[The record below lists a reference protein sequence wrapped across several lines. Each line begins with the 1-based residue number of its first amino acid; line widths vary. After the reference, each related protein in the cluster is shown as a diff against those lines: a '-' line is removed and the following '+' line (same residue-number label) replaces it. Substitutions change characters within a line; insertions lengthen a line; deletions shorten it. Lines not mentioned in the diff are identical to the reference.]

1 MTFGAVLFALIYLIL
16 AVAVLVPWARR
27 QAALGKLAR
36 RELAQ
41 APKITYKCQGC
52 GHHYA
57 FHGPTCA
64 VIGPEPTGWST
75 DGKPCAYIGKPCTC
89 KHYVGNYPAEHIIA
103 GFTPREPE
111 TPARP
116 AEGGTT

>member
-1 MTFGAVLFALIYLIL
+1 MTLGAVLFALMYLML
-16 AVAVLVPWARR
+16 AVAVLMPWARR

-41 APKITYKCQGC
+41 APKIAYKCHGC

-64 VIGPEPTGWST
+64 VIGPEPTDWTT
-75 DGKPCAYIGKPCTC
+75 DGKPCAYTGRTCTC
-89 KHYVGNYPAEHIIA
+89 KHYVGDYPAEHIIA
-103 GFTPREPE
+103 GFTPPE
-111 TPARP
+111 LHNPPRGAPHDR
-116 AEGGTT
+116 